1 MNEVFVK
8 SIYKTIVEENK
19 ELYKNL
25 FNNTK
30 IDKATDDYWKQ
41 SLSLYSNLS
50 KENKDIL
57 INIIEQT
64 MIDTISNVLG
74 IIDGT
79 STLNGC
85 DIEPKLLLNNNDTDG
100 ELQDL
105 FLGYIEDIKE

>member
-1 MNEVFVK
+1 MNEVFIR

-19 ELYKNL
+19 ELYRNL
-25 FNNTK
+25 FNNIT
-30 IDKATDDYWKQ
+30 IDEASDEYWKQ
-41 SLSLYSNLS
+41 SLNLYNNLS
-50 KENKDIL
+50 QQNKDIL

-64 MIDTISNVLG
+64 MIDTISNILG

-85 DIEPKLLLNNNDTDG
+85 DIEPKLFLNNNDTDG

-105 FLGYIEDIKE
+105 FLGYVEEIKE